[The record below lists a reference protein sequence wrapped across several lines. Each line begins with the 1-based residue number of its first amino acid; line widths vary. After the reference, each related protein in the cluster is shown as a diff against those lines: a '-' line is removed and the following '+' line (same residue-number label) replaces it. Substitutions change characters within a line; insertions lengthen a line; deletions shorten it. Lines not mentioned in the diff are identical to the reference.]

1 MLESPNERAA
11 RLRRLAEEGILYRRG
26 MYQWNHPH
34 NIDWAADRERRR
46 ELDLLRQRIADIEAR
61 LDRHRV
67 ADEQG
72 EPDEADRQDEQ
83 HDEQPH
89 EPLVSQRRGGSR
101 GE

>member
-1 MLESPNERAA
+1 MLESANARAA

-34 NIDWAADRERRR
+34 NIEWAADRERRR
-46 ELDLLRQRIADIEAR
+46 ELDELRQRVADIEAR
-61 LDRHRV
+61 LDRRPV
-67 ADEQG
+67 ADEQD
-72 EPDEADRQDEQ
+72 EPDEAERHDDR

-101 GE
+101 GA